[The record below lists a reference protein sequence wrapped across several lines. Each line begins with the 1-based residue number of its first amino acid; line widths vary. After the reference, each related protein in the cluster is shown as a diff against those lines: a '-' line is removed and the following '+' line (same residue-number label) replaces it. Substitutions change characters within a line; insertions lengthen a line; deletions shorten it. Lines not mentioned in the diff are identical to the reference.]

1 MRRRQIVAAA
11 VAATCLALPTGV
23 AAHNLDHA
31 VPTPQ
36 PAAPTMSG
44 TQMGGSGAKW
54 EFLRSFS
61 TNNLQSDL
69 DFFKQGDETYASVGT
84 FAAGGNGGQSIFRI
98 TTDGGK
104 NIAPSLI
111 SNHPSASCAPGS
123 GVTGLQH
130 DVEATPKG
138 VPQPGDI
145 LYNARDTAD
154 KAVKADTQLLID
166 ATDAPGRCHDNGN
179 LGQGAPNGG
188 LEFIDI
194 SNPDQTKP
202 GSRTRPEEIGLTSH
216 IGESHTV
223 NVDPKRPHIAY
234 SVTSDSIGVTG
245 NETRANE
252 SSGNALDGFE
262 VVDFKSCLE
271 APLGTLPKGASTE
284 EKRNQCRPQV
294 FRFRYPSA
302 AIALGHT
309 LKSGIFA
316 CHETEIYVDDT
327 LTCGSGAAAIA
338 FDMKDAFA
346 KDPVTGLD
354 VPRGTPLPCSIRNST
369 SLNVPPG
376 LRTGAAITDCVN
388 GTVNGQ
394 QKSLNVSSY
403 PEGNRSLV
411 GVKYLGSITHTGR
424 ANARNGE
431 VTTITSDEDIDFN
444 HETELTDSRRFLL
457 ATDERG
463 GGIVPPG
470 ASCAQGADNKQGNG
484 GVHAYRVDQLRDVVK
499 DGVPS
504 RADAGKQY
512 ARTTKGGKAIY
523 RAPIRTGA
531 EETECTA
538 HVLQQVPGQNRIFMG
553 WYSQGTQVVD
563 FTENA
568 DGTVD
573 FKEAGFFIPPN
584 ANEWVSHVY
593 KVQENPDGTF
603 TYFGTAGD
611 FALSNGRN
619 SVEFYKVTLPA
630 PPAPAS
636 RVAGPQG
643 TDPMKPSSNPP
654 AMQTAKPDAQQQ
666 QTACQSRA
674 GFVSASAKGAGRSGG
689 VDLTFRRRVSRPVTV
704 DIFQQ
709 SQGRKVV
716 GERLVKRFTN
726 KSAAFR
732 WNGRDKRGR
741 KVPNG
746 VYFARFRVRAPN
758 GQADTVRVT
767 LGKSKG
773 RFGPRRAFFARESC
787 GTLKTFKLSRP
798 VFGGTRS
805 NKLGI
810 AYRLNQAARVQVTV
824 TNRRERTIRR
834 FAAKQVAANKT
845 QRLTL
850 SPKGLARG
858 DYRVKLSVTQGGRT
872 TTSTL
877 TANRL

>member
-1 MRRRQIVAAA
+1 MRRRHLVAAA

-23 AAHNLDHA
+23 AAHNLDHS

-36 PAAPTMSG
+36 PASPTTAG
-44 TQMGGSGAKW
+44 TQSGGTGAKW

-61 TNNLQSDL
+61 TNNLQSDI
-69 DFFKQGDETYASVGT
+69 DFFKQGNETYVSVGT
-84 FAAGGNGGQSIFRI
+84 FAAGGNGGQTIFKV
-98 TTDGGK
+98 TSDGG
-104 NIAPSLI
+104 NAIAPTLL

-138 VPQPGDI
+138 IPQAGDI

-154 KAVKADTQLLID
+154 AAVKADTQLLID
-166 ATDAPGRCHDNGN
+166 ATDAPGRCHDNGTF
-179 LGQGAPNGG
+179 GQSAPRGG
-188 LEFIDI
+188 LEFIDV
-194 SNPDQTKP
+194 SNPDPTKV
-202 GSRTRPEEIGLTSH
+202 GSIRRPKEIGLTSH

-271 APLGTLPKGASTE
+271 APLGTLPKGTSVE
-284 EKRNQCRPQV
+284 EKRNQCRPKV
-294 FRFRYPSA
+294 YRYRYPSA

-316 CHETEIYVDDT
+316 CHETEIYADDT

-338 FDMKDAFA
+338 FNMKDAFA

-354 VPRGTPLPCSIRNST
+354 TPRGTPLPCTVRNST
-369 SLNVPPG
+369 SPSAPIDF
-376 LRTGAAITDCVN
+376 RTGAAITDCVT
-388 GTVNGQ
+388 GTINGQ
-394 QKSLNVSSY
+394 TKSLSVSSY
-403 PEGNRSLV
+403 PEGNNSLV

-424 ANARNGE
+424 AGTGA
-431 VTTITSDEDIDFN
+431 TTINADEDIDFN

-470 ASCAQGADNKQGNG
+470 ATCAQVADNKQGNG
-484 GVHAYRVDQLRDVVK
+484 GVHAYRVDALRDVLK
-499 DGVPS
+499 DGVPT
-504 RADAGKQY
+504 REQAGTQY
-512 ARTTKGGKAIY
+512 ARTPKGGKAIY

-531 EETECTA
+531 EETECTS

-563 FTENA
+563 FTENP
-568 DGTVD
+568 DGTLE

-593 KVQENPDGTF
+593 KVQQNPDGTF

-643 TDPMKPSSNPP
+643 GDPMKPGGNPP
-654 AMQTAKPDAQQQ
+654 AMETAKPTPEQQ

-689 VDLTFRRRVSRPVTV
+689 VDLTFRRRVTQPVTV

-709 SQGRKVV
+709 SQGRRVT

-746 VYFARFRVRAPN
+746 IYFARFRVKAPN

-767 LGKSKG
+767 LGRSNG

-798 VFGGTRS
+798 VFGGTRKS
-805 NKLGI
+805 KLGI
-810 AYRLNQAARVQVTV
+810 AYRLNEAARVQVTV
-824 TNRRERTIRR
+824 TNRRERTVKR
-834 FAAKQVAANKT
+834 FTAKQVAANKT

-850 SPKGLARG
+850 SPKGLERG
-858 DYRVKLSVTQGGRT
+858 DYRVKLSVTRGGRT